1 MRNRAFT
8 LIELLIVVS
17 IIAVLAAIA
26 VPNFLEAQTRTKISR
41 VQQDLSSL
49 SASLRAYQSDYHA
62 YPPHLIERQRFL
74 EACLEL
80 GVVDST
86 TISTPGDVG
95 LPWVSSGYVFGAD
108 AGMMGMGF
116 GMEMG
121 FDMGMGAGV
130 VMLGEDESTTDTLSK
145 QAKVPD
151 EKRTV
156 PLKYWENMGAY
167 PVMDYSGYDLYPL
180 TTPVAYFSHQL
191 PKAPFAD
198 NSSMLLYYVN
208 MYHLK
213 EKYINNSLPSEKYL
227 LLSWGPDVDCSNPDF
242 QNPVKGPFLTYD
254 PTNGTVSNGD
264 LYLMGE

>member
-1 MRNRAFT
+1 MKIKAFT

-17 IIAVLAAIA
+17 IISVLAAIA
-26 VPNFLEAQTRTKISR
+26 LPNFLEAQTRTKISR

-108 AGMMGMGF
+108 AGMMGMWG
-116 GMEMG
+116 
-121 FDMGMGAGV
+121 MGMNQDSM
-130 VMLGEDESTTDTLSK
+130 VMFGEDGSTTETLSS
-145 QAKVPD
+145 QANMPE

-156 PLKYWENMGAY
+156 PLNYWEYMGAY

-191 PKAPFAD
+191 PRVPFCE
-198 NSSMLLYYVN
+198 NSSVSLFYVN
-208 MYHLK
+208 LYDLK
-213 EKYINNSLPSEKYL
+213 DQCVEGLLPSNKYI
-227 LLSWGPDVDCSNPDF
+227 LLSWGPDYDQDQPDF
-242 QNPVKGPFLTYD
+242 ENPVKGPFIPYD

-264 LYLMGE
+264 IYLMGE